1 LIKNDKYIELGDIHM
16 YIVTGKITRQSLEDS
31 FHTIADPIVS
41 DAIRLYWVQEY
52 KETGK
57 CININ
62 VVVST
67 NQLELQTTQI
77 WENQQSY
84 LDYKNDATLISGL
97 FSIRDAYWAERGI
110 TGVIVSEETI

>member
-1 LIKNDKYIELGDIHM
+1 M